1 MPMIMMRTIYNNY
14 CQWNCW
20 RQSWWCSW
28 WWWVDEL
35 NVTFEGNHDEQPP
48 HRLCSHKV
56 GSGRQHQSWMINC
69 ISNWNLLLC
78 ACCCLDYNSVNSIVQ
93 FLCSPFQ
100 MISCVTKLWSGQCPV
115 QFTQVGHLGQVGP
128 KPRKDLKKHKLSP
141 EYSSNSPNTQFSKL
155 GHFKIHRTW
164 FTNSQK
170 SHTLPLLFFHRIIRF
185 FWERK
190 SSEK

>member
-14 CQWNCW
+14 CQWKCW

-28 WWWVDEL
+28 WWWKVDEL

-56 GSGRQHQSWMINC
+56 GSGRQHQSWIINC

-128 KPRKDLKKHKLSP
+128 KPRKDLKKHNPLPNIQAILLTRRSQNWVVSKCIEHFSQTLWEVTSCHFFV
-141 EYSSNSPNTQFSKL
+141 SSNN
-155 GHFKIHRTW
+155 KI
-164 FTNSQK
+164 FGGK
-170 SHTLPLLFFHRIIRF
+170 
-185 FWERK
+185 K
-190 SSEK
+190 SSLK